1 MEEAKIVTNSPDA
14 GDVIAF
20 SRNTSRDHG
29 NSTAQDVKQQTN
41 KPTELNEALD
51 SLRKQEKDHF
61 GLRCS
66 AGQVMN
72 SLSKETQKLLN
83 EVMDDK
89 SVYAGD
95 ICKVLKS
102 FGYHVSAEVMRRHRR
117 RRTGTGCACK

>member
-20 SRNTSRDHG
+20 SRNISRDHG
-29 NSTAQDVKQQTN
+29 NSTAPDAKQQTN

-51 SLRKQEKDHF
+51 SLRKQEKNHF
-61 GLRCS
+61 GLRCT

-72 SLSKETQKLLN
+72 SLSKDTQKLLN

-89 SVYAGD
+89 SVFAGD
-95 ICKVLKS
+95 ICRVLKS
-102 FGYHVSAEVMRRHRR
+102 FGYDVSAEVMRRHRR
-117 RRTGTGCACK
+117 RKTGTGCACK